1 VKHFSGNGGLNYV
14 YKFKFYFMLYT
25 SGSQPGVR
33 VPLGVRKQFIGVRG
47 NIIHI
52 KISPIKEKQKEF
64 WGYEKRSILIWGYA
78 KRVHFDLGVRE

>member
-1 VKHFSGNGGLNYV
+1 VI
-14 YKFKFYFMLYT
+14 YKTEMLYS
-25 SGSQPGVR
+25 SGSQHGVR
-33 VPLGVRKQFIGVRG
+33 VPLGVRG